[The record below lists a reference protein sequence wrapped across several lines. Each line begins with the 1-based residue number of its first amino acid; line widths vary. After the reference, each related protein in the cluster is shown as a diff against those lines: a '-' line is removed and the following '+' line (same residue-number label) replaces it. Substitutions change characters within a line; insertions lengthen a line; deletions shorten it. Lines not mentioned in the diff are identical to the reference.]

1 MSSSPMEIDETNIF
15 ENNDEIILPDPLDI
29 MPELIIPEPIIPEP
43 IYEPMDIEVQD
54 IEVQNIEI
62 QDIEVQ
68 NIEIQVPMRRS
79 ISSPF

>member
-29 MPELIIPEPIIPEP
+29 MPEPIIPEP

-54 IEVQNIEI
+54 IEI
-62 QDIEVQ
+62 QDIEL
-68 NIEIQVPMRRS
+68 QVPMRRS

>member
-29 MPELIIPEPIIPEP
+29 MPEPIIPELIIPEPIIPEP

-54 IEVQNIEI
+54 IEI
-62 QDIEVQ
+62 QDIEL
-68 NIEIQVPMRRS
+68 QVPMRRS

>member
-43 IYEPMDIEVQD
+43 IIPEPIYEPMD

-68 NIEIQVPMRRS
+68 DIELQVPMRRS

>member
-43 IYEPMDIEVQD
+43 IIPEPIYEPMDIEVQD
-54 IEVQNIEI
+54 IEVQ
-62 QDIEVQ
+62 DIEVQ
-68 NIEIQVPMRRS
+68 DIEIQVPMRRS